1 LSSKLNFS
9 SRKHNTE
16 NTPKMY
22 YYVES
27 LAYVFSFQEAG
38 HDRGNFILSMS
49 FSFQKMSPVIVLFL
63 KWTVRE
69 KKKKIRHK
77 TSINQ

>member
-1 LSSKLNFS
+1 
-9 SRKHNTE
+9 
-16 NTPKMY
+16 MY

-69 KKKKIRHK
+69 KKKKIDIKRLL
-77 TSINQ
+77 TSKYLLLILIMLSKSCLVLM